1 MPTAL
6 DFMTIWKEG
15 LDNQDSSKLSDII
28 TEDWTFSHLMRGP
41 LRDKPATLDW
51 TARGNQVLSDIEIL
65 YENAAVAVGTHGNTN
80 GIVMFLLRKR
90 GNKFSSIRHIR
101 ERTEN

>member
-15 LDNQDSSKLSDII
+15 LDNQDSSQLSDII

-51 TARGNQVLSDIEIL
+51 TARGN
-65 YENAAVAVGTHGNTN
+65 
-80 GIVMFLLRKR
+80 
-90 GNKFSSIRHIR
+90 
-101 ERTEN
+101 